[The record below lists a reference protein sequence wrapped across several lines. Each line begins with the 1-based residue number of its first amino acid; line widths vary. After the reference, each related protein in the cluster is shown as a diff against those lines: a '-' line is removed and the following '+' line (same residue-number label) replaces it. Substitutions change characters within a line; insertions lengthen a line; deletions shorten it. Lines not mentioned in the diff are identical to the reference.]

1 MFGSNSFGALAV
13 ETPPAA
19 GPEPTEGEE
28 LDVDVSST
36 PVRKLTAV
44 DPSRAEQPL

>member
-13 ETPPAA
+13 ETPPAS

-28 LDVDVSST
+28 IDVDVSYRT
-36 PVRKLTAV
+36 GL
-44 DPSRAEQPL
+44 